1 MSIKPYRQNV
11 GWHDVNGYIQ
21 GTEFVSVANVKKHLN
36 INYSDDDSMISN
48 LIVAA
53 FRYIQD
59 YTGNLYGDGDSQEF
73 RFDWFET
80 PSDGIYWVPVKVCG
94 DSVDAA
100 DVFKGFDINDSA
112 DQVQETPTYIR
123 MHGIIGF
130 KFATQLSINP
140 DSVAKLT
147 AHIKPDNTP
156 TQTIKQA
163 TIILAAHLYNNRDIV
178 ITGASISAELPFHL
192 KALLDMEKI
201 KLF

>member
-123 MHGIIGF
+123 VHGIIGF

-163 TIILAAHLYNNRDIV
+163 GIILAAHLYNNRDV
-178 ITGASISAELPFHL
+178 IIPSSIISSELPFHL
-192 KALLDMEKI
+192 RALLDMEKI

>member
-1 MSIKPYRQNV
+1 MSIKAYRQNV

-36 INYSDDDSMISN
+36 ISYSDDDSMISN

-53 FRYIQD
+53 FGYIQN
-59 YTGNLYGDGDSQEF
+59 YTGNLYGDGGSQEF
-73 RFDWFET
+73 HFDWFET

-100 DVFKGFDINDSA
+100 DVFQEFDINDSA

-163 TIILAAHLYNNRDIV
+163 GIILAAHLYNNRDV
-178 ITGASISAELPFHL
+178 IIPSSIISSELPFHL
-192 KALLDMEKI
+192 RALLDMEKI

>member
-1 MSIKPYRQNV
+1 MQNAAEQQKQIVESYNEAKIQIEEDYRKRMQQ
-11 GWHDVNGYIQ
+11 IQ
-21 GTEFVSVANVKKHLN
+21 K
-36 INYSDDDSMISN
+36 
-48 LIVAA
+48 
-53 FRYIQD
+53 
-59 YTGNLYGDGDSQEF
+59 EF

-100 DVFKGFDINDSA
+100 DVFQEFDINDSA

-123 MHGIIGF
+123 VHGIIGF

-156 TQTIKQA
+156 TQTIG
-163 TIILAAHLYNNRDIV
+163 NSN
-178 ITGASISAELPFHL
+178 
-192 KALLDMEKI
+192 
-201 KLF
+201 